1 VPPNLCLQICS
12 DKTGTLTQNRMT
24 VVRGIASAIEF
35 GQAVETL
42 NKDISAG
49 AKSLLFES
57 VATNSTAYEG
67 TTPKGLEFLGNKTE
81 CALLGFT
88 KKLGSNFK
96 VSLLF
101 YFPDMSNSAT
111 SKQTNKQKK
120 IQTIRDTLEMVELVP
135 FSSARKSMATV
146 VSISKGKMRSHVK
159 GASEIV
165 LGMCTHHLN
174 LKGESVPL
182 TDADKKKYE
191 ALIQNMAEGALRTIC
206 LAYRDASEG
215 PLAFFLSS

>member
-1 VPPNLCLQICS
+1 
-12 DKTGTLTQNRMT
+12 MT

-96 VSLLF
+96 VSLLLF
-101 YFPDMSNSAT
+101 SRYVQFSNL
-111 SKQTNKQKK
+111 KTNKQTKK
-120 IQTIRDTLEMVELVP
+120 NPDDSRYP
-135 FSSARKSMATV
+135 
-146 VSISKGKMRSHVK
+146 
-159 GASEIV
+159 
-165 LGMCTHHLN
+165 
-174 LKGESVPL
+174 
-182 TDADKKKYE
+182 
-191 ALIQNMAEGALRTIC
+191 
-206 LAYRDASEG
+206 
-215 PLAFFLSS
+215 

>member
-1 VPPNLCLQICS
+1 MPPNLCLQICS

-57 VATNSTAYEG
+57 VATISTAYEG

-111 SKQTNKQKK
+111 SKQTNKQKSRRFAIPLK
-120 IQTIRDTLEMVELVP
+120 W
-135 FSSARKSMATV
+135 SSLCPSAPPGSPW
-146 VSISKGKMRSHVK
+146 
-159 GASEIV
+159 
-165 LGMCTHHLN
+165 
-174 LKGESVPL
+174 PL
-182 TDADKKKYE
+182 
-191 ALIQNMAEGALRTIC
+191 
-206 LAYRDASEG
+206 
-215 PLAFFLSS
+215 LSPSPRVRCAHT